1 MNITPEQLANAAK
14 ALGVDSIDV
23 DFDKRGVHLAFPL
36 TKGESPEDETE
47 VLFGPGFAEWAV
59 PRLEYDHGDA
69 INIWPDSYEG
79 NGKNTSWM
87 ASGGDNYGSGP
98 DIDTAVLLLAAKIGE
113 GME

>member
-1 MNITPEQLANAAK
+1 MNITEQQLANAAK
-14 ALGVDSIDV
+14 ALGIDAESLE
-23 DFDKRGVHLAFPL
+23 DKWSN
-36 TKGESPEDETE
+36 GEK
-47 VLFGPGFAEWAV
+47 FAEWAV

-79 NGKNTSWM
+79 NGKKTSWM

-98 DIDTAVLLLAAKIGE
+98 DIDTAVFLLAAKIGE